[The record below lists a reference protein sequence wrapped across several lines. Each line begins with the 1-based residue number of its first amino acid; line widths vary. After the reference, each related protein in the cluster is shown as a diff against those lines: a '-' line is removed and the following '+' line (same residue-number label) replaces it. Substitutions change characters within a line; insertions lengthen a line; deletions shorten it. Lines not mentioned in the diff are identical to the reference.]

1 MTSSIF
7 GVIICSQEQKFDQ
20 IRAIK
25 FQIKKISATY
35 KDLRKVGKNMN
46 AYYQRTNRTVVVTDN
61 KPLDINIGDKLISL
75 ICAVIAF
82 FTSTVAVAIEKATLS
97 VLGFVAFFGVVGSI
111 ELGSISMLAGVAIC
125 SVISIAE
132 FFILK
137 SLIKKGKAS

>member
-1 MTSSIF
+1 
-7 GVIICSQEQKFDQ
+7 
-20 IRAIK
+20 
-25 FQIKKISATY
+25 
-35 KDLRKVGKNMN
+35 MN

-61 KPLDINIGDKLISL
+61 KPLDINIGDKLISF